1 MELKTRTEQ
10 VYENHMPKLS
20 HFQMLTISESLSS
33 CLRVCSVKC
42 FLSFRGNVGDDQPS
56 PPAEAPSAPAATV
69 IPGVDSLIGD
79 LLDMDLGG
87 PSMQQQQM
95 YPPQPTS
102 QTPVQGGGSM
112 DLLGE
117 GLDSLVSIYMYVHHP
132 RNCKIQ

>member
-1 MELKTRTEQ
+1 MFIY
-10 VYENHMPKLS
+10 YE
-20 HFQMLTISESLSS
+20 
-33 CLRVCSVKC
+33 C
-42 FLSFRGNVGDDQPS
+42 FTDRYIINLFFFIFFPRGNVGEDQPS
-56 PPAEAPSAPAATV
+56 PPAETPAAPPAATV

-102 QTPVQGGGSM
+102 QTPVQGGGNM

-117 GLDSLVSIYMYVHHP
+117 GLDSLVSIFIIKP
-132 RNCKIQ
+132 F

>member
-1 MELKTRTEQ
+1 MSINNFKH
-10 VYENHMPKLS
+10 VYILDECFTNCYRIILFF
-20 HFQMLTISESLSS
+20 HF
-33 CLRVCSVKC
+33 
-42 FLSFRGNVGDDQPS
+42 FPRGNVGEDQPS
-56 PPAEAPSAPAATV
+56 PPAEAPAAPPAATV

-102 QTPVQGGGSM
+102 QTPVQGGGNM

-117 GLDSLVSIYMYVHHP
+117 GLDALVSIFIIKP
-132 RNCKIQ
+132 F

>member
-1 MELKTRTEQ
+1 MSINNFKH
-10 VYENHMPKLS
+10 VYILDE
-20 HFQMLTISESLSS
+20 
-33 CLRVCSVKC
+33 C
-42 FLSFRGNVGDDQPS
+42 FTDCYMINLFFIFFPRGNVGEDQPS
-56 PPAEAPSAPAATV
+56 PPAEAPAAPPAATV

-102 QTPVQGGGSM
+102 QTPVQGGGNM

-117 GLDSLVSIYMYVHHP
+117 GLDSLVSIHMYLL
-132 RNCKIQ
+132 